1 MGGVSNVRGIPRPR
15 LWRINKF
22 VALTSVMIGRNS
34 CLMVAV
40 SCARGI
46 LEQRASTIVA
56 QKGANQTNIFS
67 LTALVGPVQPFRGHY
82 RISDPVAVTLAIPA
96 KAFSQ
101 MEHVPIVHRSK
112 EPLLQISA
120 HALLQ
125 YVNRT
130 REF

>member
-1 MGGVSNVRGIPRPR
+1 M
-15 LWRINKF
+15 
-22 VALTSVMIGRNS
+22 ALTSAIIGRNS
-34 CLMVAV
+34 FLMAAV

-46 LEQRASTIVA
+46 LEQKASTIVA

-67 LTALVGPVQPFRGHY
+67 LTALVGPVQPFHGRY
-82 RISDPVAVTLAIPA
+82 PISDPVAVTLVIPA
-96 KAFSQ
+96 KASSQ